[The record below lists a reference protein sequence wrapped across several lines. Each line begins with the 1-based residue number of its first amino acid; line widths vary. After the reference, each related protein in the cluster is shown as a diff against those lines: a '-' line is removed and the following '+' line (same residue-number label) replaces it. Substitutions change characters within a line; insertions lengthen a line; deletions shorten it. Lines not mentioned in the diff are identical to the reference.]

1 MPNQW
6 IASDKIMLSGQ
17 NSAGK
22 VISRVRVHCVLQTSG
37 VFGRNTASDI
47 YMPNTPKKQC
57 CYVFTIWSKQM
68 ILP

>member
-6 IASDKIMLSGQ
+6 IASDKIILSGQ

-47 YMPNTPKKQC
+47 
-57 CYVFTIWSKQM
+57 
-68 ILP
+68 